1 MFFPLTVSVL
11 FFQLCCCPETIK
23 NSSPPIHTAA
33 LTSDTHTPLYFVLLP
48 QILTRAPD
56 VF

>member
-33 LTSDTHTPLYFVLLP
+33 LTSDTHTLYFVLLP
-48 QILTRAPD
+48 QILTRAPN